1 MSTVAIEPERS
12 EPKNVRP
19 IDLVAN
25 VARLL
30 DVALSALGRDQ
41 EIART
46 SLAQATTI
54 LRSELQRTETARLPD
69 SGAGKLAPWQVL
81 RLVIFID
88 NNLGR
93 PIQVKDLSKIAR
105 RSASHFCR
113 TFKMTFG
120 QTPHSY
126 ITARRLAWAQELM
139 LESEQSLS
147 AIALDCGFTDQA
159 HLSHL
164 FRQHFSETPA
174 AWRRRYTFK
183 TALLNPSQALTLLN
197 RGGLARRPSHP
208 RTGHISSTR
217 IGEPSSGLSFITGGG
232 FSAVL

>member
-19 IDLVAN
+19 IDLVEN

-41 EIART
+41 EIARA

-54 LRSELQRTETARLPD
+54 LRSELQRNGTARLSD

-81 RLVIFID
+81 RLGIFID

-113 TFKMTFG
+113 AFKMTFG

-126 ITARRLAWAQELM
+126 ITARRLAWAQKLM

-159 HLSHL
+159 HLSNL
-164 FRQHFSETPA
+164 FRQHFSETPT

-183 TALLNPSQALTLLN
+183 AALLNPSQALTPFN
-197 RGGLARRPSHP
+197 HGALARRPSHP
-208 RTGHISSTR
+208 RTGHISFTR
-217 IGEPSSGLSFITGGG
+217 IGEPSSGSYFITDGP
-232 FSAVL
+232 

>member
-19 IDLVAN
+19 IDLVEN

-41 EIART
+41 EIARA

-54 LRSELQRTETARLPD
+54 LRSELQRNGTARLSD

-81 RLVIFID
+81 RLGIFID

-113 TFKMTFG
+113 AFKMTFG

-126 ITARRLAWAQELM
+126 ITARRLAWAQKLM

-159 HLSHL
+159 HLSNL

-183 TALLNPSQALTLLN
+183 AALLNPSQALTPFN
-197 RGGLARRPSHP
+197 QGALARRPSHP
-208 RTGHISSTR
+208 RTGHISFTR
-217 IGEPSSGLSFITGGG
+217 IGEPSSGSYFITDGP
-232 FSAVL
+232 

>member
-12 EPKNVRP
+12 EPKNVHP

-30 DVALSALGRDQ
+30 DFALSALGRDQ
-41 EIART
+41 EIARA

-54 LRSELQRTETARLPD
+54 LRSELQRNDTTRLSD

-81 RLVIFID
+81 RVGIFID

-113 TFKMTFG
+113 AFKMTFG

-126 ITARRLAWAQELM
+126 ITARRLACAKKLM
-139 LESEQSLS
+139 LESEQSLI

-164 FRQHFSETPA
+164 FRQHFSETPT
-174 AWRRRYTFK
+174 AWRRRYTFNA
-183 TALLNPSQALTLLN
+183 ALLKPSQALTPIN
-197 RGGLARRPSHP
+197 QGGLARRPSHP
-208 RTGHISSTR
+208 WMGHISSTR
-217 IGEPSSGLSFITGGG
+217 IEEPRNGSSFITDGP
-232 FSAVL
+232 